1 MAAEPPETEIDELI
15 KKVRAR
21 LEQAAAVARL
31 AQSCIDGGNV
41 MQALTVVLDAEQPV
55 HEATAFL
62 RAASLINRGVI
73 A

>member
-1 MAAEPPETEIDELI
+1 MAAEPAETEVDELI
-15 KKVRAR
+15 KKARAR

-31 AQSCIDGGNV
+31 AQSCIDGGSA
-41 MQALTVVLDAEQPV
+41 MQALTVVLDAEQAV

-62 RAASLINRGVI
+62 KAASLINRRVI